1 MILFPQEASKDM
13 IGRANARARPT
24 VIGGETM
31 AGCGRLDPGG
41 SALKV
46 TPGQI
51 DYDQSE
57 AHLRDCLDVAK
68 PPRGSS
74 VSGERIVGMTLAND
88 DELQALRRRAYGPNT
103 DIHLDPHALERLR
116 ELEGVVRE
124 QHPVSSADSSG
135 SGRAPVEQPLPIEDE
150 TEPSAKESL
159 RPMMRVRRS
168 SLLIVLGVA
177 VVSTILAGA
186 LVLVQLSQT
195 DPLQVGT
202 KQIARLSVDPAFKIS
217 PFFFGTTFSRDLQ
230 AQGFQ
235 EFNGLRTVVTVGY
248 GGGSNDACL
257 NIYPSAVATDPKAS
271 SFAGQLRVGCAAG
284 MFPAIVQFRVDAA
297 GLPADL
303 RSAFPKSA
311 ALQFVYD
318 SAHNEVVVFAEK

>member
-1 MILFPQEASKDM
+1 
-13 IGRANARARPT
+13 
-24 VIGGETM
+24 
-31 AGCGRLDPGG
+31 
-41 SALKV
+41 
-46 TPGQI
+46 
-51 DYDQSE
+51 
-57 AHLRDCLDVAK
+57 
-68 PPRGSS
+68 
-74 VSGERIVGMTLAND
+74 MTLAND
-88 DELQALRRRAYGPNT
+88 DELRALRRRAYGPDA
-103 DIHLDPHALERLR
+103 DIHLEPHALERLR

-124 QHPVSSADSSG
+124 QHPVTSTDSSEPG
-135 SGRAPVEQPLPIEDE
+135 PAPLARSVPIEDE
-150 TEPSAKESL
+150 TERPAQEGL
-159 RPMMRVRRS
+159 RPLSRVRRS

-202 KQIARLSVDPAFKIS
+202 KQIARLSVDHAYKIS

-271 SFAGQLRVGCAAG
+271 SFAGQLRVGCATG
-284 MFPAIVQFRVDAA
+284 MFPAVVQFRVDAA
-297 GLPADL
+297 GLPAGL